1 MQHRNALT
9 PGYKLHWYE
18 IEKVLGIGGF
28 GITYLARDLNL
39 DRLVAIKEYL
49 PSEFAIRE
57 QDTSVQ
63 PASEKAK
70 ETYQWGMDRFIKEAQ
85 TLSKFE
91 HPNIVRVY
99 AVFEENNTGY
109 MVMAYEE
116 GRSLKALLKEQGVFD
131 EETLRGWLMPILDG
145 LALVHQQGFIHR
157 DIKPDNLYIRNDG
170 SPVLLD
176 FGSAR
181 QSIGEE
187 TKTLTSLVSPGYAP
201 FEQYYAKSDEQGP
214 WTDIYGLGATLY
226 HGITGKKPDD
236 AVTRSK
242 SIIDGSVDQLPS
254 VLGQYQENYSS
265 VFLKAV
271 DHAIQFKPEQRPQ
284 SVDAWKQEFLQP
296 EPALESTV
304 IAGNDAQADEA
315 TRVVSPAAIAQ
326 RTADNTKPKVG
337 LMAAIVGCVLLL
349 AAGGFY
355 FIGEGAEPDDGL
367 VASADAPAQ
376 SNDSLKAK
384 PNLAGNAN
392 EGEQAQLEQAGLE
405 QARQEAQ
412 QQAQEQQRLLE
423 AQQEQKRIAE
433 EKQRQEAARIEQQR
447 LEQQRLEKQRKEQLR
462 KEQERKEQERIAQQ
476 QKAIEEII
484 VQSKRDMQTRFAK
497 APDSFTYSSGTA
509 ATLVANG
516 MKSTTVNVPAAAN
529 QWQHSGVQIER
540 GKTYR
545 VLASGNW
552 KMGSLCKATDA
563 GGDNMYSMACWD
575 MGGQTV
581 AGFSHGALI
590 GKIGTESL
598 PFYVGKRLKFTADRS
613 GVLYFMG
620 NDTAAF
626 IKDNSGQLSVS
637 VSLVE

>member
-9 PGYKLHWYE
+9 PGYKLHWYQ

-296 EPALESTV
+296 EPTLESTV
-304 IAGNDAQADEA
+304 IAGNDAEADEA
-315 TRVVSPAAIAQ
+315 TRVVSPVAIAQ
-326 RTADNTKPKVG
+326 RTADKTKPKVG
-337 LMAAIVGCVLLL
+337 WMAAIVGCVLLL

-355 FIGEGAEPDDGL
+355 FIGEGAEPDDEL
-367 VASADAPAQ
+367 VASTEAPAQ
-376 SNDSLKAK
+376 SSDSLQAK
-384 PNLAGNAN
+384 PNLVGNAN

-405 QARQEAQ
+405 QARLEAQ
-412 QQAQEQQRLLE
+412 QQAREQQRLLE

-447 LEQQRLEKQRKEQLR
+447 LEQQRLEQQRKEQLR

-476 QKAIEEII
+476 QKAIEEKI

>member
-447 LEQQRLEKQRKEQLR
+447 LEQQRLENQRKEQLR

-476 QKAIEEII
+476 KAIEDKI
-484 VQSKRDMQTRFAK
+484 VQSKRDMQTRYAK

-590 GKIGTESL
+590 GKIGSESL

>member
-447 LEQQRLEKQRKEQLR
+447 LEQQRLENQRKEQLR

-476 QKAIEEII
+476 KAIEDKI
-484 VQSKRDMQTRFAK
+484 VQSKRDMQTRYAK

-509 ATLVANG
+509 ATLLANG